1 MGGEHEVVETVVVYP
16 ILGRRAV
23 PLSRTFPFRDSRPG
37 EEPGRDEYYVTGAS
51 EPVFSAAGV

>member
-1 MGGEHEVVETVVVYP
+1 METVVVYP
-16 ILGRRAV
+16 VLGRRAA
-23 PLSRTFPFRDSRPG
+23 PLSRTLSFRDPRPG

>member
-1 MGGEHEVVETVVVYP
+1 METVVVYP
-16 ILGRRAV
+16 VLGRRAA
-23 PLSRTFPFRDSRPG
+23 PLSRTFSFRDPRPG

>member
-16 ILGRRAV
+16 FLGRRAA
-23 PLSRTFPFRDSRPG
+23 PISRTFSFRYPRPG
-37 EEPGRDEYYVTGAS
+37 EEPGRDEYDVTGAS